1 MPTTSSSPKSTP
13 MTLTSSQ
20 LEQWF
25 ANIERNEHPNTSE
38 EDPYLATQFLSR
50 FGLRNAKQVTEF
62 LKTAGG
68 NETINMI
75 VQELVKEEAQLQL
88 IRERNAEEQ
97 LKQQRLL
104 FLLMTFIAKDKKLAK
119 HVNEI
124 IQQQIDQKLKEPKIV
139 EGQKDSFLALQIVD
153 ANIQAYS
160 KALKALE
167 EEEQSLEEQLNEVE
181 EELNALEEEAL
192 LMEETHVHMTDH
204 LEELNV
210 FLQAPLFNNQ
220 PITHF
225 ISYSN
230 QQIASLSSQL
240 AALRAQHTAQTSPL
254 GDVSRLQAIESPTD
268 RRIRML
274 QNRIDFFKNQFVQP
288 PQSSEQVVQQLIAQV
303 RARLDEL
310 QRSNEIQIPMTFRE
324 RELEGLRLQERAYL
338 QAQQLLRKEKILLN
352 SQLEPVTD
360 FTQAYLIIDPNE
372 KARYR
377 KHGNSYVV
385 LSEDIQPDRLSADD
399 WLQAKLNYER
409 LKSDICCV
417 NADYYERR
425 QQQLDSLDQRRQ
437 PLLTKKSN
445 FIDRLNEVKAT
456 KVEQLHAL
464 SSAEAQRALLSQ
476 PQEEIATL
484 SMSPRPTPKTA
495 PKLEPKCS
503 YSLMMP
509 NLKCLVP
516 PHAPAPKVELDE
528 LLNEVKPAQI
538 MEPELR
544 LDWLYRAKKQMPD
557 IPAPELDSEL
567 KYKK

>member
-1 MPTTSSSPKSTP
+1 MPISSSSPKPTP

-25 ANIERNEHPNTSE
+25 ANIERNQHPNTSE
-38 EDPYLATQFLSR
+38 DDPYLATQFLSR
-50 FGLRNAKQVTEF
+50 FGLRNAKQVAEF

-104 FLLMTFIAKDKKLAK
+104 FLLLTFIAKDKKLAK

-124 IQQQIDQKLKEPKIV
+124 IQQQIDQKLKETKTA
-139 EGQKDSFLALQIVD
+139 EAQKVSYAALQIVD

-160 KALKALE
+160 KAIKALE
-167 EEEQSLEEQLNEVE
+167 EEEQSLKEKLDEVE

-204 LEELNV
+204 LDELNV
-210 FLQAPLFNNQ
+210 FLQAPIFNNQ
-220 PITHF
+220 PITQF

-230 QQIASLSSQL
+230 QQIASLSAQL
-240 AALRAQHTAQTSPL
+240 AALKAQHAAQTSTL
-254 GDVSRLQAIESPTD
+254 SDASRVQAIESPTD
-268 RRIRML
+268 RKIRML
-274 QNRIDFFKNQFVQP
+274 QNRLDFFQKQFVQP

-303 RARLDEL
+303 RTRLEEL
-310 QRSNEIQIPMTFRE
+310 QRSNELQIPMTLRE
-324 RELEGLRLQERAYL
+324 RELEGLRLQERGFL
-338 QAQQLLRKEKILLN
+338 QAQQFLRKEKILLN
-352 SQLEPVTD
+352 SQLEPVND

-372 KARYR
+372 QARYR
-377 KHGNSYVV
+377 KHGNSYVI
-385 LSEDIQPDRLSADD
+385 LSEDRQPDGLTAED

-437 PLLTKKSN
+437 PLLTKKNN
-445 FIDRLNEVKAT
+445 FIDRLEEVKAN

-464 SSAEAQRALLSQ
+464 SSAKAQRALLSQ
-476 PQEEIATL
+476 PQEEITPL

-509 NLKCLVP
+509 SLKCLVP
-516 PHAPAPKVELDE
+516 TLAPAHKVDLDE
-528 LLNEVKPAQI
+528 RFNEVKPAQI
-538 MEPELR
+538 TEPELR
-544 LDWLYRAKKQMPD
+544 LDWLYRAKNQMPD

>member
-20 LEQWF
+20 LEQWV

-124 IQQQIDQKLKEPKIV
+124 IQQQIDQKLKEPKTV

-167 EEEQSLEEQLNEVE
+167 EEEQSLEEKLNEVE

-204 LEELNV
+204 LDELNV

-220 PITHF
+220 PITQF

-240 AALRAQHTAQTSPL
+240 AALKAQHTAQTSTSS
-254 GDVSRLQAIESPTD
+254 DVSRLQAIESPTD

-274 QNRIDFFKNQFVQP
+274 QNRLDFFKNQFVQP

-324 RELEGLRLQERAYL
+324 RELQGLRLQERAYL

-352 SQLEPVTD
+352 SQLEPVSD

-372 KARYR
+372 RARYR

-399 WLQAKLNYER
+399 LLQAKLNYER

-445 FIDRLNEVKAT
+445 FIDRLHEVKAT

-464 SSAEAQRALLSQ
+464 SSAKAQRALLSQ
-476 PQEEIATL
+476 PQEEITPL

-495 PKLEPKCS
+495 PKIEPKCS

-516 PHAPAPKVELDE
+516 TCAPAPKVELDE